1 MQLCRLVP
9 PGNRCP
15 SRQHGSLSDLLE
27 SFSKLTLMDICFSH
41 SYNWGE
47 TSSFDVHAISGHPRP
62 LWLSCWLTC
71 FLCWLVRIIMTA
83 SAAGIYG
90 NFGQSNY
97 SAAKLGLLGLANTLA
112 IEGSKHN
119 IYCNT
124 IAPVAGSR
132 LTETVMPPGER
143 RAVAAHLHHY
153 YTASAQCCEHAVDA
167 KCVFKP

>member
-1 MQLCRLVP
+1 MKKKRLW
-9 PGNRCP
+9 R
-15 SRQHGSLSDLLE
+15 
-27 SFSKLTLMDICFSH
+27 SH
-41 SYNWGE
+41 
-47 TSSFDVHAISGHPRP
+47 H
-62 LWLSCWLTC
+62 LWLHTEVTTSAAVFSCVCVCVWKSCVLPAIPLAERSLTRFRC
-71 FLCWLVRIIMTA
+71 RFVVRIIMTT

-112 IEGSKHN
+112 VEGRKYN

-143 RAVAAHLHHY
+143 PDSAARQCHGWSLLLTGVWMLGRFCCFGRGDLLDFVCCGSFQRRRRA
-153 YTASAQCCEHAVDA
+153 
-167 KCVFKP
+167 